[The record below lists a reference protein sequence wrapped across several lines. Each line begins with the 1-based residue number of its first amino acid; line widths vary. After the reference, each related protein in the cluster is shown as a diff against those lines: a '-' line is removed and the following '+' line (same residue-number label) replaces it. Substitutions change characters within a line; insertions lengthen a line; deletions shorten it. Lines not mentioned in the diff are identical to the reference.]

1 MKKIII
7 LVLIFSG
14 FLSASEISDLMKQ
27 GKWAPAKEEAMAEI
41 ARNPEDSS
49 LYLTVGICAVNQK
62 DYEEAIKNLLKAYN
76 LNPKSYL
83 AGYLLGVIYEET
95 GDLKGAREYFEKSYK
110 ITKDKEKRKNIKK
123 HIRIIEEKMKEEKK

>member
-27 GKWAPAKEEAMAEI
+27 GEWTRAKEAALLVI
-41 ARNPEDSS
+41 VRNPEDSS

-62 DYEEAIKNLLKAYN
+62 NYEEAVKNLLKAYA
-76 LNPKSYL
+76 LNPKSFL
-83 AGYLLGVIYEET
+83 ASYLLGVIYEEA
-95 GDLKGAREYFEKSYK
+95 GDLEGAREYFKKSYK
-110 ITKDKEKRKNIKK
+110 VTKDKEKRKNIKK
-123 HIRIIEEKMKEEKK
+123 HIKIVEEKRKEEKK